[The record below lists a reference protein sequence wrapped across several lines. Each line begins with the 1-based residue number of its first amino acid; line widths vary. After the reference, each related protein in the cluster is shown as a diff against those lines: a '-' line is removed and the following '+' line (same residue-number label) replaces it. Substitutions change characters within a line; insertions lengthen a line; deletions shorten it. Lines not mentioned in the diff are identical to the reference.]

1 MVLIMLP
8 GEKIKIVRNKKNI
21 QLIILRQIEEILKK
35 FFMVYKFEKIFLLK
49 ALINRYRPTHSTEF
63 SKKLVNKIT

>member
-21 QLIILRQIEEILKK
+21 QLITLRLIEEILKK

-49 ALINRYRPTHSTEF
+49 ALINRNRPAHKTAF

>member
-8 GEKIKIVRNKKNI
+8 GKKTKIVRNKKNI

-49 ALINRYRPTHSTEF
+49 ALINRYRPTHNTAF

>member
-8 GEKIKIVRNKKNI
+8 GKKIKIIRNKKKT

-49 ALINRYRPTHSTEF
+49 ALINRYRPTHNTAF

>member
-8 GEKIKIVRNKKNI
+8 GKKTKIVRNKKNI

-49 ALINRYRPTHSTEF
+49 ALINRYRPTHKTAF